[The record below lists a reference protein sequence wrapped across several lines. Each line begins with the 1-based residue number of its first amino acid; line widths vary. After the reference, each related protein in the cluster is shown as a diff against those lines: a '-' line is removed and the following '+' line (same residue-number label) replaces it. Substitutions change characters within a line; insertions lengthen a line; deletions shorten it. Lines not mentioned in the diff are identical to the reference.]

1 LVDSHP
7 KATPARNGAPFF
19 RPFFGLIVTLVLG
32 ISALAAFAAVAAAAP
47 SSVQVDSITNISYD
61 SAHVNASF
69 EAESTAPWTIEYSTD
84 EQSWVTAGSGLGTGG
99 TNHAE
104 ADLTGLKGG
113 TTYFVRLSVTEFPS
127 GDHAYSEP
135 GSEFTTLVADPPAV
149 EAVNAPTEIG
159 YSTASVSGE
168 VNRPA
173 KSNDLSCTFEYVTD
187 VQFAANGYAEAGQ
200 AGCGPVSTVGVSTVN
215 AQLTGLTSGTT
226 YHLRLAV
233 SNASASDTKE
243 AAGTFDTKTAT
254 APTLTVNPATE
265 VKYTSAH
272 LSGSV
277 DPEGGNEEGGSPAP
291 IAWEFQFSPDPATY
305 GWSSAASGTIE
316 APESGES
323 TPIPVSAD
331 LSFLANGTEYKY
343 RLVAYYPGNVAY
355 SPEGNFTTQTVS
367 SPVVVV
373 DDATAV
379 TGTSAHFSGEVTA
392 GNDDPAFNANCA
404 FDYVTDQQYQV
415 DGFSSA
421 QSISCVPV
429 DPNTG
434 TVNGPNPVAVHA
446 DPTLEA
452 HTLYHLRLR
461 AENQGGQSTDV
472 AGNFETEQVA
482 PGVQTLFA
490 SKSTAATAVLAGKV
504 NPHNSTATY
513 QFEWGTDTNYGNFAP
528 AAMTPLG
535 FSDNTLH
542 LVTAPL
548 TGLQEATIY
557 HFRLVAIN
565 SETGQTSHGVDHSF
579 TTTAGPE
586 SSCPNEQLRA
596 ETNSLA
602 LPECRAYELV
612 MPAIKDYPF
621 GQLNIELAVAAREG
635 GAVAYPT
642 FGAMPGSKSGTQENL
657 NVARRS
663 AGGWVNHPIDPPQF
677 IDPTLLSVPNTF
689 AFTENLEFFGFQAN
703 PPLADAPEGV
713 TSLFIGNTKTDAYT
727 YLGQQS
733 SGDNVY
739 SSSTWVSAIAED
751 GSHVV
756 FMGGGKLYDF
766 TNGSA
771 KAVGVYPGGGT
782 PEYSALGA
790 AGGSGAL
797 RVREQHAV
805 SPDGRRIIW
814 GDGSQ
819 LYDRIDGMETIMLSE
834 SHRAVPD
841 PASGQATFWD
851 ASRNGDRI
859 FFTDAVALTE
869 DATPGGSR
877 DLYEYSLGSETL
889 TDLTA
894 AAGGKAEVKGVIG
907 SSEDGHDVYF
917 VAGGALDDDAE
928 AGANNLYL
936 AHGGAITFIGSL
948 ADADSAAWG
957 VEQSTVGGQFG
968 MTARVS
974 ADGHLAIQSVA
985 RLTGY
990 DNFDPVSEQPTSQIY
1005 LYSPDS
1011 GSMICASCRP
1021 GGAPPAGNS
1030 RIRPPYYG
1038 QNVSRYLSDDGSRL
1052 FFDSTDA
1059 ILPADTNGKMDV
1071 YEWTEGGV
1079 HLISDGSRPFNSV
1092 FQDASADG
1100 EDVFFSTAAR
1110 LVGQDVDSHLDL
1122 YDARVG
1128 GGFPRPVPPPAP
1140 CEGEGCRGAGSNAPG
1155 GPAAITGTFSGPGN
1169 PQPQKGN
1176 GKARAKALK
1185 ACRRKHDKQKRKRC
1199 ESHVKKRFAK
1209 NSGRGK

>member
-1 LVDSHP
+1 MALAV
-7 KATPARNGAPFF
+7 GFC
-19 RPFFGLIVTLVLG
+19 
-32 ISALAAFAAVAAAAP
+32 ALAAFPAGAAAALT
-47 SSVQVDSITNISYD
+47 SVQIDSITNVSYD

-69 EAESTAPWTIEYSTD
+69 EAASTTPWSIEYSTD
-84 EQSWVTAGSGLGTGG
+84 EQNWVTGGSGLGTGG
-99 TNHAE
+99 TNHVQ

-113 TTYFVRLSVTEFPS
+113 TTYFVRLNAQELFSPEVV
-127 GDHAYSEP
+127 YSEP
-135 GSEFTTLVADPPAV
+135 SSEFTTLVADPPKV

-173 KSNDLSCTFEYVTD
+173 NSNDLSCSFEYVTD
-187 VQFAANGYAEAGQ
+187 AQFTASGYAEAGQ

-226 YHLRLAV
+226 YHLRLTV

-243 AAGTFDTKTAT
+243 AANTFDTKTAT
-254 APTLTVNPATE
+254 APTVTVNPATE

-272 LSGSV
+272 LSGSL

-291 IAWEFQFSPDPATY
+291 ITWEFQYSPDPATY
-305 GWSSAASGTIE
+305 GWSAAASGTIE
-316 APESGES
+316 APQAGES
-323 TPIPVSAD
+323 NPIPVSAD

-343 RLVAYYPGNVAY
+343 RLVAYYPGNTAY

-421 QSISCVPV
+421 QSIACVPV

-446 DPTLEA
+446 DPTLEP

-472 AGNFETEQVA
+472 AANFETEQVA

-490 SKSTAATAVLAGKV
+490 SKSTASSAVLAGKV

-513 QFEWGTDTNYGNFAP
+513 QFQWGTDTNYGNFAP

-535 FSDNTLH
+535 FNDNTLH

-548 TGLQEATIY
+548 TGLQEGTTY
-557 HFRLVAIN
+557 HFRLVAVN
-565 SETGQTSHGVDHSF
+565 SETGQTSYGVDHSF
-579 TTTAGPE
+579 TTTAGQE
-586 SSCPNEQLRA
+586 GSCPNEQLRA

-612 MPAIKDYPF
+612 MPAAKDYPF

-642 FGAMPGSKSGTQENL
+642 YGPMPGSKSGTQENL

-663 AGGWVNHPIDPPQF
+663 ASEWVNHPIDPPQF
-677 IDPTLLSVPNTF
+677 IDPALLSLPNTYG
-689 AFTENLEFFGFQAN
+689 FTEDLEYFGFKAN
-703 PPLADAPEGV
+703 PPLADAPEGE
-713 TSLFIGNTKTDAYT
+713 TSLFVGNTKTDAYT
-727 YLGQQS
+727 YLGPPS
-733 SGDNVY
+733 SGDNTY
-739 SSSTWVSAIAED
+739 STGTAIYLISED

-756 FMGGGKLYDF
+756 YRGGEKLYDF
-766 TNGSA
+766 VDGSA
-771 KAVGVYPGGGT
+771 HEVGVYPGGGVAGL
-782 PEYSALGA
+782 SFAG
-790 AGGSGAL
+790 AGGGGAL
-797 RVREQHAV
+797 TYRMFHAM
-805 SPDGRRIIW
+805 SADGRRIVW
-814 GDGSQ
+814 NDGGQ
-819 LYDRIDGMETIMLSE
+819 LYDRIDGTETIMLSE

-841 PASGQATFWD
+841 PAHAEPSFWG
-851 ASRNGDRI
+851 ASKDGDKV
-859 FFTDAVALTE
+859 FFTDRVALTE
-869 DATPGGSR
+869 DATPGGST
-877 DLYEYSLGSETL
+877 DLYEYDLESETL

-894 AAGGKAEVKGVIG
+894 AAGGKADVKGVVG
-907 SSEDGHDVYF
+907 NSDDGQDVYF
-917 VAGGALDDDAE
+917 VAGGALDDGAE

-936 AHGGAITFIGSL
+936 AHGGTITFIAAL
-948 ADADSAAWG
+948 ADADRAAWG
-957 VEQSTVGGQFG
+957 LEQSTLGASEGI
-968 MTARVS
+968 TARVS

-990 DNFDPVSEQPTSQIY
+990 DNFDPVSEQATSQIY

-1011 GSMICASCRP
+1011 RSLICASCRP
-1021 GGAPPAGNS
+1021 GGAAPAGNS
-1030 RIRPPYYG
+1030 RIRPPAYG
-1038 QNVSRYLSDDGSRL
+1038 QNISRYLSADGSRL

-1071 YEWTEGGV
+1071 YEWTNGAV
-1079 HLISDGSRPFNSV
+1079 HLISDGSRPYNSV
-1092 FQDASADG
+1092 FQDASANG
-1100 EDVFFSTAAR
+1100 EDVFFSTGAR
-1110 LVGQDVDSHLDL
+1110 LVGQDFDSHLDL

-1140 CEGEGCRGAGSNAPG
+1140 CEGEGCRGAGSSAPG
-1155 GPAAITGTFSGPGN
+1155 GPSAITGTFSGPGN

-1185 ACRRKHDKQKRKRC
+1185 ACRRKHKHDKQKRKRC

-1209 NSGRGK
+1209 KSGRGK